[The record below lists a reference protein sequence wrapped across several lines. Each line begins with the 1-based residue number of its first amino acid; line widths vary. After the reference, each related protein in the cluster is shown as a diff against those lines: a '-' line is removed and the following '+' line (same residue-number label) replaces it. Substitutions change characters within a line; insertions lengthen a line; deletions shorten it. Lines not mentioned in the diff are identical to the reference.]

1 MKKLLTVCLL
11 AILYVTS
18 AFAQSSVTVTVKDDV
33 GPVPGASVL
42 IKGTTI
48 GDLTDIDG
56 VVKFDSV
63 KDTDVLVVS
72 FIGYRTVEVTV
83 GTRAKINVLL
93 EVDSEQLEETV
104 VVGYGQQKKASDWSG
119 ESTQDLFPWTCDCGI
134 QYSTVRAD

>member
-18 AFAQSSVTVTVKDDV
+18 AFAQQNVTVTVKDDV

-42 IKGTTI
+42 IKGTTT

-56 VVKFDSV
+56 VVKFDSL
-63 KDTDVLVVS
+63 KDTDVIVVS

-83 GTRAKINVLL
+83 GTRAKIDV
-93 EVDSEQLEETV
+93 E
-104 VVGYGQQKKASDWSG
+104 
-119 ESTQDLFPWTCDCGI
+119 
-134 QYSTVRAD
+134 

>member
-18 AFAQSSVTVTVKDDV
+18 AFAQSTVTVTVKDDV
-33 GPVPGASVL
+33 GAVPGASVL
-42 IKGTTI
+42 IKGTTT
-48 GDLTDIDG
+48 GEMTDIDG
-56 VVKFDSV
+56 VAKLTA

-83 GTRAKINVLL
+83 GTRSKIDITL

-104 VVGYGQQKKASDWSG
+104 VVGYGSQKKESACSVSSG
-119 ESTQDLFPWTCDCGI
+119 
-134 QYSTVRAD
+134 R

>member
-42 IKGTTI
+42 IKGTTT
-48 GDLTDIDG
+48 GEMTDIDG
-56 VVKFDSV
+56 IAKLTA

-83 GTRAKINVLL
+83 GTRAQINVTL

-104 VVGYGQQKKASDWSG
+104 VVGYGQQKKASLTSA
-119 ESTQDLFPWTCDCGI
+119 I
-134 QYSTVRAD
+134 STVKSEDITSTKQTNLVAS